1 MRHRLWARRREG
13 AMDEQPTYSEISE
26 LEMRDLEA
34 EFGHPLT
41 RELAFWLIRN
51 KIIRDAVQLMID
63 EIDGTP
69 RPEEPPGTT
78 HKRAA

>member
-1 MRHRLWARRREG
+1 
-13 AMDEQPTYSEISE
+13 MDEQPEYSSISD

-41 RELAFWLIRN
+41 HDLALWLIRN
-51 KIIRDAVQLMID
+51 RINRAAVQLMID
-63 EIDGTP
+63 EIEEI
-69 RPEEPPGTT
+69 REQEPPSTP

>member
-1 MRHRLWARRREG
+1 
-13 AMDEQPTYSEISE
+13 MDEQPEYSEINE

-41 RELAFWLIRN
+41 HELALWLIRN
-51 KIIRDAVQLMID
+51 KINRAAVQLMVE
-63 EIDGTP
+63 EIDLIGENRFEDQPPSTP
-69 RPEEPPGTT
+69 